1 MTKVY
6 RLWLTNDTPNMPQNT
21 LVRYSQ
27 VLATCRYI
35 TLLSARMYSNLDSET
50 HMTTFSKRKITAAAV
65 MQSYGQTL
73 RAVAVSLLIR
83 YVSNVTGKVLLGLGF
98 T

>member
-1 MTKVY
+1 
-6 RLWLTNDTPNMPQNT
+6 
-21 LVRYSQ
+21 
-27 VLATCRYI
+27 
-35 TLLSARMYSNLDSET
+35 
-50 HMTTFSKRKITAAAV
+50 